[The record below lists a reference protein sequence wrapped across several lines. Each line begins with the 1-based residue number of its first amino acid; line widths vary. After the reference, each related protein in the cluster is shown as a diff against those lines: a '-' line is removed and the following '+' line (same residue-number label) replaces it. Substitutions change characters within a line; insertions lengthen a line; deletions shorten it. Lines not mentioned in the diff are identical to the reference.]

1 MLYHIKV
8 KHPVAMSKDGSLRG
22 RQPVGVP
29 NDLDRYAANQCGRG
43 PIERASLVTWA
54 LVRHGIENAVPKPI
68 ESMEHRNYKESN
80 TCISHNF
87 AFLFL
92 FLHS

>member
-43 PIERASLVTWA
+43 PIERASLVT
-54 LVRHGIENAVPKPI
+54 
-68 ESMEHRNYKESN
+68 
-80 TCISHNF
+80 
-87 AFLFL
+87 
-92 FLHS
+92 